1 MTDLRDALETAQAG
15 LTDAIAALASLVP
28 EPATSARVQLVTAGD
43 PIRSQTIRLPASV
56 WQKLRLLAAAKG
68 TTSVGE
74 LRRSLDEYFERE
86 WPKVRARVEAA

>member
-15 LTDAIAALASLVP
+15 LTDALAALASLVP
-28 EPATSARVQLVTAGD
+28 EPATGARARPVTAGD

-74 LRRSLDEYFERE
+74 LRRSLDEHFERE
-86 WPKVRARVEAA
+86 WPKVRTRMGAA